1 MRRAVHVLGAAR
13 AWLADNFGMK
23 VLSLG
28 LAAALWVVVLGEQ
41 KAEVVLK
48 IPLDVGQIPRN
59 LMVVNDPVE
68 YVDLKVRGP
77 RSLVHGLPSNEV
89 TLGGTFARAVK
100 EGENVLNLSPEQ
112 FQVPRGVEVLSV
124 SPGRVRL
131 VLEAVDERRLE
142 VIPKFRGEPAKGH
155 ALGEVRVTPKEVRV
169 VGPQGEVKRLA
180 HAFTQPIDIKGQDRD
195 FRVTAAIEPF
205 GRRIRIVEG
214 ETVSVQ
220 VGIKKGRT

>member
-1 MRRAVHVLGAAR
+1 MRRARTVLVAVR

-28 LAAALWVVVLGEQ
+28 LAVALWVVVLTEQ
-41 KAEVVLK
+41 KAVVDLNV
-48 IPLDVGQIPRN
+48 PLDVGQIPRN
-59 LMVVNDPVE
+59 LMVVNDPPE
-68 YVDLKVRGP
+68 YVVLKVRGP
-77 RSLVHGLPSNEV
+77 RSLVLALAPNEV
-89 TLGGTFARAVK
+89 NLRGAFARAVK
-100 EGENVLNLSPEQ
+100 EGDNVLNLSPEQ
-112 FQVPRGVEVLSV
+112 FEVPRGVEVLSV

-169 VGPQGEVKRLA
+169 VGPQGEVKRLS

-195 FRVTAAIEPF
+195 FRVTAPIEPF

-214 ETVSVQ
+214 ETVSVH
-220 VGIKKGRT
+220 VAIKKGST

>member
-1 MRRAVHVLGAAR
+1 MRRAHHLLGVIG

-23 VLSLG
+23 VLSLA

-41 KAEVVLK
+41 KSEVVLNV
-48 IPLDVGQIPRN
+48 PLDVGQIPRN

-68 YVDLKVRGP
+68 YVTLKVRGP
-77 RSLVHGLPSNEV
+77 RSLVQALAPDEV
-89 TLGGTFARAVK
+89 TLRGRFARAMK
-100 EGENVLNLSPEQ
+100 EGDNVLSLSPEQ

-124 SPGRVRL
+124 SPGRIRL
-131 VLEAVDERRLE
+131 LLEAVDERRLE

-169 VGPQGEVKRLA
+169 VGPHGELKRLS

-205 GRRIRIVEG
+205 GRHIRIVEG
-214 ETVSVQ
+214 ETVRVD
-220 VGIKKGRT
+220 VGIKKGST

>member
-1 MRRAVHVLGAAR
+1 MQRAQHVLGAAW

-28 LAAALWVVVLGEQ
+28 LAVALWVLVLTEQ
-41 KAEVVLK
+41 KAVVNLNV
-48 IPLDVGQIPRN
+48 PLDVGQIPRT

-68 YVDLKVRGP
+68 YVALKVRGP
-77 RSLVHGLPSNEV
+77 QSLVQVLAPNEV
-89 TLGGTFARAVK
+89 TLPGAFAKALK
-100 EGENVLNLSPEQ
+100 EGENVLNLRPEE
-112 FQVPRGVEVLSV
+112 FQVPRGIEVLSV
-124 SPGRVRL
+124 APGRVRL

-155 ALGEVRVTPKEVRV
+155 ALGKVRVTPKEVRV
-169 VGPQGEVKRLA
+169 VGPQGDLKRLN

-195 FRVTAAIEPF
+195 FRVTAEIEPF

-214 ETVSVQ
+214 ETVRVEI
-220 VGIKKGRT
+220 GIKKGT

>member
-1 MRRAVHVLGAAR
+1 MQRAQHVLGAAW

-28 LAAALWVVVLGEQ
+28 LAVALWVLVLTEQ
-41 KAEVVLK
+41 KAVVNLNV
-48 IPLDVGQIPRN
+48 PLDVGQIPRT

-68 YVDLKVRGP
+68 YVALKVRGP
-77 RSLVHGLPSNEV
+77 QSLVQVLAPNEV
-89 TLGGTFARAVK
+89 TLPGAFAKTLK
-100 EGENVLNLSPEQ
+100 EGENVLNLRPEE
-112 FQVPRGVEVLSV
+112 FQVPRGIEVLSV
-124 SPGRVRL
+124 APGRVRL

-155 ALGEVRVTPKEVRV
+155 ALGKVRVTPKEVRV
-169 VGPQGEVKRLA
+169 VGPQGDLKRLN

-195 FRVTAAIEPF
+195 FRVTAEIEPF

-214 ETVSVQ
+214 ETVRVEI
-220 VGIKKGRT
+220 GIKKGT

>member
-1 MRRAVHVLGAAR
+1 MRRARTVLVAVR

-28 LAAALWVVVLGEQ
+28 LAVALWVVVLTEQ
-41 KAEVVLK
+41 KAVVDLNV
-48 IPLDVGQIPRN
+48 PLDVGQIPRN
-59 LMVVNDPVE
+59 LMVVNDPPE
-68 YVDLKVRGP
+68 YVVLKVRGP
-77 RSLVHGLPSNEV
+77 RSLVLALAPNEV
-89 TLGGTFARAVK
+89 NLRGAFARAVK
-100 EGENVLNLSPEQ
+100 EGDNVLNLSPEQ
-112 FQVPRGVEVLSV
+112 FEVPRGVEVLSV

-169 VGPQGEVKRLA
+169 VGPQGEVKRLS

-195 FRVTAAIEPF
+195 FRVTAPIEPF

>member
-1 MRRAVHVLGAAR
+1 MRRARTVLVAVR

-23 VLSLG
+23 ALSLG
-28 LAAALWVVVLGEQ
+28 LAVALWVVVLTEQ
-41 KAEVVLK
+41 KAVVDLNV
-48 IPLDVGQIPRN
+48 PLDVGQIPRN
-59 LMVVNDPVE
+59 LMVVNDPPE
-68 YVDLKVRGP
+68 YVVLKVRGP
-77 RSLVHGLPSNEV
+77 RSLVLALAPNEV
-89 TLGGTFARAVK
+89 TLRGTFARAVK
-100 EGENVLNLSPEQ
+100 EGDNVLNLSPEQ
-112 FQVPRGVEVLSV
+112 FEVPRGVEVLSV

-155 ALGEVRVTPKEVRV
+155 TLGEVRVTPKEVRV
-169 VGPQGEVKRLA
+169 VGPQGEVKRLS

-195 FRVTAAIEPF
+195 FRVTAPIEPF

>member
-1 MRRAVHVLGAAR
+1 MRRARTVLVAVR

-28 LAAALWVVVLGEQ
+28 LAVALWVVVLTEQ
-41 KAEVVLK
+41 KAVVDLNV
-48 IPLDVGQIPRN
+48 PLDVGQIPRN
-59 LMVVNDPVE
+59 LMVVNDPPE
-68 YVDLKVRGP
+68 YVVLKVRGP
-77 RSLVHGLPSNEV
+77 RSLVLALAPNEV
-89 TLGGTFARAVK
+89 TLRGKFARAVK
-100 EGENVLNLSPEQ
+100 EGDNVLNLSPEQ
-112 FQVPRGVEVLSV
+112 FEAPRGVEVLNV

-155 ALGEVRVTPKEVRV
+155 TLGEVRVTPKEVRV
-169 VGPQGEVKRLA
+169 VGPQGEVKRLS

-195 FRVTAAIEPF
+195 FRVTAPIEPF

>member
-1 MRRAVHVLGAAR
+1 MRRARHVLVAVR

-28 LAAALWVVVLGEQ
+28 LAVALWVVVLTEQ
-41 KAEVVLK
+41 KAVVDLNV
-48 IPLDVGQIPRN
+48 PLDVGQIPRN
-59 LMVVNDPVE
+59 LMVVNDPPE
-68 YVDLKVRGP
+68 YVVLKVRGP
-77 RSLVHGLPSNEV
+77 RSLVLALAPNEV
-89 TLGGTFARAVK
+89 NLRGAFARAVK
-100 EGENVLNLSPEQ
+100 EGDNVLNLSPEQ
-112 FQVPRGVEVLSV
+112 FEVPRGVEVLSV

-155 ALGEVRVTPKEVRV
+155 TLGEVRVTPKEVRV
-169 VGPQGEVKRLA
+169 VGPQGEVKRLS

-195 FRVTAAIEPF
+195 FRVTAPIEPF

>member
-1 MRRAVHVLGAAR
+1 V
-13 AWLADNFGMK
+13 
-23 VLSLG
+23 
-28 LAAALWVVVLGEQ
+28 ALWVVVLTEQ
-41 KAEVVLK
+41 KAVVDLNV
-48 IPLDVGQIPRN
+48 PLDVGQIPRN
-59 LMVVNDPVE
+59 LMVVNDPPE
-68 YVDLKVRGP
+68 YVVLKVRGP
-77 RSLVHGLPSNEV
+77 RSLVLALAPNEV
-89 TLGGTFARAVK
+89 TLRGKFARAVK
-100 EGENVLNLSPEQ
+100 EGDNVLNLSPEQ
-112 FQVPRGVEVLSV
+112 FEAPRGVEVLNV

-155 ALGEVRVTPKEVRV
+155 TLGEVRVTPKEVRV
-169 VGPQGEVKRLA
+169 VGPQGEVKRLS

-195 FRVTAAIEPF
+195 FRVTAPIEPF

>member
-1 MRRAVHVLGAAR
+1 MRRARTVLVAVR

-28 LAAALWVVVLGEQ
+28 LAVALWVVVLTEQ
-41 KAEVVLK
+41 KAVVDLNV
-48 IPLDVGQIPRN
+48 PLDVGQIPRN
-59 LMVVNDPVE
+59 LMVVNDPPE
-68 YVDLKVRGP
+68 YVVLKVRGP
-77 RSLVHGLPSNEV
+77 RSLVLALAPNEV
-89 TLGGTFARAVK
+89 TLRGTFARAVK
-100 EGENVLNLSPEQ
+100 EGDNVLNLSPEQ
-112 FQVPRGVEVLSV
+112 FEVPRGVEVLSV

-169 VGPQGEVKRLA
+169 VGPQGEVKRLS

-195 FRVTAAIEPF
+195 FRVTAPIEPF

>member
-1 MRRAVHVLGAAR
+1 MRRAQHLLGAVW
-13 AWLADNFGMK
+13 AWLANNITLK
-23 VLSLG
+23 LLALG
-28 LAAALWVVVLGEQ
+28 LAVALWAVVVGEQ

-48 IPLDVGQIPRN
+48 VPLDLGQIPRN

-77 RSLVHGLPSNEV
+77 RSLVLALAPNEV
-89 TLGGTFARAVK
+89 TLRGSFARAVK
-100 EGENVLNLSPEQ
+100 EGDNVLSLSPEQ
-112 FQVPRGVEVLSV
+112 FQVPRGVQVQSV

-131 VLEAVDERRLE
+131 VLEPVDERRLE
-142 VIPKFRGEPAKGH
+142 VIAKFRGDLAKGF
-155 ALGEVRVTPKEVRV
+155 ALGEIRVTPKEVRV
-169 VGPQGEVKRLA
+169 VGPQGELKRLT

-214 ETVSVQ
+214 ETVRVE
-220 VGIKKGRT
+220 VGIRKGST

>member
-1 MRRAVHVLGAAR
+1 MRRVRTVLVAVR

-23 VLSLG
+23 ALSLG
-28 LAAALWVVVLGEQ
+28 LAVALWVVVLTEQ
-41 KAEVVLK
+41 KAVVDLNV
-48 IPLDVGQIPRN
+48 PLYVGQIPRN
-59 LMVVNDPVE
+59 LMVVNDPPE
-68 YVDLKVRGP
+68 YVVLKVRGP
-77 RSLVHGLPSNEV
+77 RSLVLALAPNEV
-89 TLGGTFARAVK
+89 TLRGTFARAVK
-100 EGENVLNLSPEQ
+100 EGDNVLNLSPEQ
-112 FQVPRGVEVLSV
+112 FEVPRGVEVLSV
-124 SPGRVRL
+124 APGRVRL

-155 ALGEVRVTPKEVRV
+155 TLGEVRVTPKEVRV
-169 VGPQGEVKRLA
+169 VGPQGEVKRLS

-195 FRVTAAIEPF
+195 FRVTAPIEPF

>member
-1 MRRAVHVLGAAR
+1 MRRARHVLGAVR

-28 LAAALWVVVLGEQ
+28 LAVALWVVVLTEQ
-41 KAEVVLK
+41 KAVVDLNV
-48 IPLDVGQIPRN
+48 PLDVGQIPRN

-68 YVDLKVRGP
+68 YVALKVRGP
-77 RSLVHGLPSNEV
+77 RSLVQALAPNEV
-89 TLGGTFARAVK
+89 NLRGAFARAVK
-100 EGENVLNLSPEQ
+100 EGDNVLNLSPEQ

-124 SPGRVRL
+124 NPGRVRL
-131 VLEAVDERRLE
+131 VLEPVDERRLE
-142 VIPKFRGEPAKGH
+142 VIPKFRGDPAKGY

-169 VGPQGEVKRLA
+169 VGPQGELKRLG

-195 FRVTAAIEPF
+195 FQVRTAIEPF

-214 ETVSVQ
+214 ETVSVH
-220 VGIKKGRT
+220 VGIKKGST

>member
-1 MRRAVHVLGAAR
+1 MRRARTVLVAVR

-23 VLSLG
+23 ALSLG
-28 LAAALWVVVLGEQ
+28 LAVALWVVVLTEQ
-41 KAEVVLK
+41 KAVVDLNV
-48 IPLDVGQIPRN
+48 PLDVGQIPRN
-59 LMVVNDPVE
+59 LMVVNDPPE
-68 YVDLKVRGP
+68 YVVLKVRGP
-77 RSLVHGLPSNEV
+77 RSLVVALAPNEV
-89 TLGGTFARAVK
+89 TLRGTFARAVK
-100 EGENVLNLSPEQ
+100 EGDNVLNLSPEQ
-112 FQVPRGVEVLSV
+112 FELPRGVEVLSV

-169 VGPQGEVKRLA
+169 VGPQGEVKRLS

-195 FRVTAAIEPF
+195 FRVTAPIEPF

>member
-1 MRRAVHVLGAAR
+1 MRRARHVLGAVR

-28 LAAALWVVVLGEQ
+28 LAVALWVVVLTEQ
-41 KAEVVLK
+41 KAVVDLNV
-48 IPLDVGQIPRN
+48 PLDVGQIPRN

-68 YVDLKVRGP
+68 YVALKVRGP
-77 RSLVHGLPSNEV
+77 RSLVQALAPNEV
-89 TLGGTFARAVK
+89 NLRGAFARAVK
-100 EGENVLNLSPEQ
+100 EGDNVLNLSPEQ

-124 SPGRVRL
+124 NPGRVRL
-131 VLEAVDERRLE
+131 VLEPVDERRLE
-142 VIPKFRGEPAKGH
+142 VIPKFRGDPAKGY

-169 VGPQGEVKRLA
+169 VGPQGEVKRLS

-195 FRVTAAIEPF
+195 FQVRAAIEPF

-214 ETVSVQ
+214 ETVSVH
-220 VGIKKGRT
+220 VGIKKGST

>member
-1 MRRAVHVLGAAR
+1 MRRARTVLVAVR

-23 VLSLG
+23 ALSLG
-28 LAAALWVVVLGEQ
+28 LAVALWVVVLTEQ
-41 KAEVVLK
+41 KAVVDLNV
-48 IPLDVGQIPRN
+48 PLDVGQIPRN
-59 LMVVNDPVE
+59 LMVVNDPPE
-68 YVDLKVRGP
+68 YVVLKVRGP
-77 RSLVHGLPSNEV
+77 RSLVLALAPNEG
-89 TLGGTFARAVK
+89 TLRGTFARAVK
-100 EGENVLNLSPEQ
+100 EGDNVLNLSPEQ
-112 FQVPRGVEVLSV
+112 FEVPRGVEVLSV

-155 ALGEVRVTPKEVRV
+155 TLGEVRVTPKEVRV
-169 VGPQGEVKRLA
+169 VGPQGEVKRLS

-195 FRVTAAIEPF
+195 FRVTAPIEPF

>member
-1 MRRAVHVLGAAR
+1 MRRARTVLVAVR

-28 LAAALWVVVLGEQ
+28 LAVALWVVVLTEQ
-41 KAEVVLK
+41 KAVVDLNV
-48 IPLDVGQIPRN
+48 PLDVGQIPRN
-59 LMVVNDPVE
+59 LMVVNDPPE
-68 YVDLKVRGP
+68 YVVLKVRGP
-77 RSLVHGLPSNEV
+77 RSLVLALAPNEV
-89 TLGGTFARAVK
+89 TLRGKFARAVK
-100 EGENVLNLSPEQ
+100 EGDNVLNLSPEQ
-112 FQVPRGVEVLSV
+112 FEAPRGVEVLSV

-169 VGPQGEVKRLA
+169 VGPQGEVKRLS

-195 FRVTAAIEPF
+195 FRVTAPIEPF

>member
-1 MRRAVHVLGAAR
+1 MRRARHVLLAVR

-28 LAAALWVVVLGEQ
+28 LAVALWVVVLTEQ
-41 KAEVVLK
+41 KAVVDLNV
-48 IPLDVGQIPRN
+48 PLDVGQIPRN
-59 LMVVNDPVE
+59 LMVVNDPPE
-68 YVDLKVRGP
+68 YVVLKVRGP
-77 RSLVHGLPSNEV
+77 RSLVLALAPNEV
-89 TLGGTFARAVK
+89 TLRGTFARAVK
-100 EGENVLNLSPEQ
+100 EGDNILNLSPEQ
-112 FQVPRGVEVLSV
+112 FEVPRGVEVLSV

-142 VIPKFRGEPAKGH
+142 VIPKFRGDPAKGH

-169 VGPQGEVKRLA
+169 VGPQGEVKRLT
-180 HAFTQPIDIKGQDRD
+180 HAFTKPIDIKGQDRD

>member
-1 MRRAVHVLGAAR
+1 
-13 AWLADNFGMK
+13 
-23 VLSLG
+23 
-28 LAAALWVVVLGEQ
+28 
-41 KAEVVLK
+41 
-48 IPLDVGQIPRN
+48 
-59 LMVVNDPVE
+59 MVVNDPPE
-68 YVDLKVRGP
+68 YVVLKVRGP
-77 RSLVHGLPSNEV
+77 RSLVLALAPNEV
-89 TLGGTFARAVK
+89 TLRGKFARAVK
-100 EGENVLNLSPEQ
+100 EGDNVLNLSPEQ
-112 FQVPRGVEVLSV
+112 FEAPRGVEVLNV

-155 ALGEVRVTPKEVRV
+155 TLGEVRVTPKEVRV
-169 VGPQGEVKRLA
+169 VGPQGEVKRLS

-195 FRVTAAIEPF
+195 FRVTAPIEPF

>member
-1 MRRAVHVLGAAR
+1 MRRARTVLVAVR

-28 LAAALWVVVLGEQ
+28 LAVALWVVVLTEQ
-41 KAEVVLK
+41 KAVVDLNV
-48 IPLDVGQIPRN
+48 PLDVGQIPRN
-59 LMVVNDPVE
+59 LMVVNDPPE
-68 YVDLKVRGP
+68 YVVLKVRGP
-77 RSLVHGLPSNEV
+77 RSLVLALAPNEV
-89 TLGGTFARAVK
+89 NLRGAFARAVK
-100 EGENVLNLSPEQ
+100 EGDNVLNLSPEQ
-112 FQVPRGVEVLSV
+112 FEVPRGVEVLSV

-155 ALGEVRVTPKEVRV
+155 TLGEVRVTPKEVRV
-169 VGPQGEVKRLA
+169 VGPQGEVKRLS

-195 FRVTAAIEPF
+195 FRVTAPIEPF

>member
-1 MRRAVHVLGAAR
+1 MRRARTVLVAVR

-28 LAAALWVVVLGEQ
+28 LAVALWVVVLTEQ
-41 KAEVVLK
+41 KAVVDLNV
-48 IPLDVGQIPRN
+48 PLDVGQIPRN
-59 LMVVNDPVE
+59 LMVVNDPPE
-68 YVDLKVRGP
+68 YVVLKVRGP
-77 RSLVHGLPSNEV
+77 RSLVLALAPNEV
-89 TLGGTFARAVK
+89 TLRGTFARAVK
-100 EGENVLNLSPEQ
+100 EGDNVLNLSPEQ
-112 FQVPRGVEVLSV
+112 FEAPRGVEVLNV

-155 ALGEVRVTPKEVRV
+155 TLGEVRVTPKEVRV
-169 VGPQGEVKRLA
+169 VGPQGEVKRLS

-195 FRVTAAIEPF
+195 FRVTAPIEPF

>member
-1 MRRAVHVLGAAR
+1 MRRARHVLGAVR

-28 LAAALWVVVLGEQ
+28 LAVALWVVVLTEQ
-41 KAEVVLK
+41 KAVVDLNV
-48 IPLDVGQIPRN
+48 PLDVGQIPRN

-68 YVDLKVRGP
+68 YVALKVRGP
-77 RSLVHGLPSNEV
+77 RSLVQALAPNEV
-89 TLGGTFARAVK
+89 NLRGAFARAVK
-100 EGENVLNLSPEQ
+100 EGDNVLNLSPEQ

-124 SPGRVRL
+124 NPGRVRL
-131 VLEAVDERRLE
+131 VLEPVDERRLE
-142 VIPKFRGEPAKGH
+142 VIPKFRGDPAKGY

-169 VGPQGEVKRLA
+169 VGPQGELKRLG

-195 FRVTAAIEPF
+195 FQVRAAIEPF

-214 ETVSVQ
+214 ETVSVH
-220 VGIKKGRT
+220 VAIKKGST

>member
-1 MRRAVHVLGAAR
+1 MRRARTVLVAVR

-28 LAAALWVVVLGEQ
+28 LAVALWVVVLTEQ
-41 KAEVVLK
+41 KAVVDLNV
-48 IPLDVGQIPRN
+48 PLDVGQIPRN
-59 LMVVNDPVE
+59 LMVVNDPPE
-68 YVDLKVRGP
+68 YVVLKVRGP
-77 RSLVHGLPSNEV
+77 RSLVLALAPNEV
-89 TLGGTFARAVK
+89 TLRGKFARAVK
-100 EGENVLNLSPEQ
+100 EGDNVLNLSPEQ
-112 FQVPRGVEVLSV
+112 FEAPRGVEVLSV

-155 ALGEVRVTPKEVRV
+155 TLGEVRVTPKEVRV
-169 VGPQGEVKRLA
+169 VGPQGEVKRLS

-195 FRVTAAIEPF
+195 FRVTAPIEPF

>member
-1 MRRAVHVLGAAR
+1 MRRARTVLVAVR

-28 LAAALWVVVLGEQ
+28 LAVALWVVVLTEQ
-41 KAEVVLK
+41 KAVVDLNV
-48 IPLDVGQIPRN
+48 PLDVGQIPRN
-59 LMVVNDPVE
+59 LMVVNDPPE
-68 YVDLKVRGP
+68 YVVLKVRGP
-77 RSLVHGLPSNEV
+77 RSLVLALAPNEV
-89 TLGGTFARAVK
+89 TLRGTFARAVK
-100 EGENVLNLSPEQ
+100 EGDNVLNLSPEQ
-112 FQVPRGVEVLSV
+112 FEVPRGVEVLSV

-155 ALGEVRVTPKEVRV
+155 TLGEVRVTPKEVRV
-169 VGPQGEVKRLA
+169 VGPQGEVKRLS

-195 FRVTAAIEPF
+195 FRVTAPIEPF